1 MSFFG
6 KSKILLKKTI
16 HFIHFVRPPN
26 LCGVTFMVRMR
37 THRDVTMRPL
47 CSHLED
53 RGNFAQ
59 NGVIMGNL
67 FLYNIGMAIFRD
79 VLYFIIHRIAF
90 YPLFLTDIYF
100 NTTTIPN
107 SGHFSGKVCHRK
119 IRFMSQKWGSLF
131 SAFSHF
137 VYTPF

>member
-16 HFIHFVRPPN
+16 HFIHFGVHPPN
-26 LCGVTFMVRMR
+26 LCGVTFMLRMR
-37 THRDVTMRPL
+37 TLRGEASRPL
-47 CSHLED
+47 CSYIDD
-53 RGNFAQ
+53 RSNFAQ

-90 YPLFLTDIYF
+90 YPLF
-100 NTTTIPN
+100 
-107 SGHFSGKVCHRK
+107 
-119 IRFMSQKWGSLF
+119 
-131 SAFSHF
+131 
-137 VYTPF
+137 